1 MTQKQALTI
10 LKTGG
15 NVFLTGEPG
24 SGKTHT
30 IRTFI
35 SYLREHNIEPAVT
48 ASTGIAATHIHG
60 MTIHAWSGLGIKN
73 SLNAYDLDALS
84 TKEYL
89 VRRINNTKVL
99 IIDEISMLSANTLS
113 MVDVVCR
120 TLRGSP
126 EPFGG
131 LQVILVG
138 DFFQLPPISKFA
150 NGSNGEAKFAY
161 SSPSWK
167 NLKLITCYL
176 TEQHR
181 QEDSGLLSLLS
192 AIRSNSIEDF
202 HHEELQSRT
211 QSKKKVNDNTT
222 QLFTKNVAVDS
233 LNEEKL
239 NSLIYKEEVFTME
252 SKGSN
257 ALVEGLKK
265 GCLSPET
272 LKLKKDAV
280 VMCTKNNPQAGFAN
294 GTLGTVVD
302 FERGTR
308 YPIIKI
314 LDGRRITIP
323 HMEWVVEEDGKV
335 KARISQIPLR
345 LAWAITVHKSQGMSL
360 DAASMDLTDV
370 FEYGQ
375 GYVALSRVRT
385 FAGITLRGYN
395 QRALEVHPEVLT
407 TDRIFRDAS
416 LQAQGSFE
424 ALDSKDIELMHNN
437 MIKAFGGSLSGQ
449 KSPAKLSTVE
459 KTLALVKEG
468 CSLSEIAKTRGLTQ
482 STVIDH
488 LVSLQATGGVSYDQ
502 IYGLCSSKII
512 SGLNEITNAFEKK
525 GSDKL
530 SPAWKALGQ
539 KYSFDDLK
547 LAKLLLLLS

>member
-1 MTQKQALTI
+1 MTQAQALTI

-24 SGKTHT
+24 SGKTHVT
-30 IRTFI
+30 RTFI
-35 SYLREHNIEPAVT
+35 SYLKEHGIEAAIT

-60 MTIHAWSGLGIKN
+60 MTIHAWSGIGIRN

-89 VRRINNTKVL
+89 VRRINNTKIL

-113 MVDVVCR
+113 MVDIVCR
-120 TLRGSP
+120 TLRGNP

-131 LQVILVG
+131 LQVVLVG
-138 DFFQLPPISKFA
+138 DFFQLPPIAGFGA
-150 NGSNGEAKFAY
+150 PTQFAY
-161 SSPSWK
+161 QSPSWK

-181 QEDSGLLSLLS
+181 QDDAGLLSLLS
-192 AIRSNSIEDF
+192 AIRSNNLEDF
-202 HHEELQSRT
+202 HHEELQSRIEK
-211 QSKKKVNDNTT
+211 QKKVTDATT

-233 LNEEKL
+233 LNDEKL
-239 NSLIYKEEVFTME
+239 ASLIGKEEVFQMNT
-252 SKGSN
+252 KGSSS
-257 ALVEGLKK
+257 LVEGLKK

-272 LKLKKDAV
+272 LRLKKDAV

-294 GTLGTVVD
+294 GTLGIVVD

-308 YPIIKI
+308 YPIIKTRE
-314 LDGRRITIP
+314 GNRITIQN
-323 HMEWVVEEDGKV
+323 MDWVVEEDGKI
-335 KARISQIPLR
+335 KAQLSQIPLR

-395 QRALEVHPEVLT
+395 QRALEVHPEVLV

-416 LQAQGSFE
+416 LQAEGSFE
-424 ALDSKDIELMHNN
+424 SLDQKDLEAMHKN
-437 MIKAFGGSLSGQ
+437 MIKAFGGNIDKQ
-449 KSPAKLSTVE
+449 KAAPKLTTVE
-459 KTLALVKEG
+459 KTFELVKEG
-468 CSLSEIAKTRGLTQ
+468 LSLSEIAEARGVTE

-488 LVSLQATGGVSYDQ
+488 LVSLQATDKLSYDQ
-502 IYGLCSSKII
+502 IYGLCSKHILN
-512 SGLNEITNAFEKK
+512 GLTEITNAFEKK

-530 SPAWKALGQ
+530 SPAWKALGE

-547 LAKLLLLLS
+547 LAKILLLLS

>member
-1 MTQKQALTI
+1 MTQAQALTI
-10 LKTGG
+10 LKTGA

-24 SGKTHT
+24 AGKTHVT
-30 IRTFI
+30 RTFI
-35 SYLREHNIEPAVT
+35 SYLREHGIEPAIT

-73 SLNAYDLDALS
+73 TLTAYDLDALS

-89 VRRINNTKVL
+89 VRRINSAKVL

-131 LQVILVG
+131 LQVVLVG
-138 DFFQLPPISKFA
+138 DFFQLPPISKFGA
-150 NGSNGEAKFAY
+150 EAHFAY
-161 SSPSWK
+161 QSPSWK

-181 QEDSGLLSLLS
+181 QDDAGLLSLLS
-192 AIRSNSIEDF
+192 AIRSNSLEDF
-202 HHEELQSRT
+202 HHDELQSKI
-211 QSKKKVNDNTT
+211 QKEKKVSDATT
-222 QLFTKNVAVDS
+222 QLFTKNIAVDS

-239 NSLIYKEEVFTME
+239 ASLSGREEVFTMD

-272 LKLKKDAV
+272 LRLKKDAV
-280 VMCTKNNPQAGFAN
+280 VMCTKNNPTAGFAN

-302 FERGTR
+302 FESGTK
-308 YPIIKI
+308 YPIIKTH
-314 LDGRRITIP
+314 DGRRITIA

-360 DAASMDLTDV
+360 DVASMDLSDV

-395 QRALEVHPEVLT
+395 QRALEVHPEVLI

-416 LQAQGSFE
+416 AQAEGSFE
-424 ALDSKDIELMHNN
+424 ALDVKDLEVMHSN
-437 MIKAFGGSLSGQ
+437 MIKAFGGSLTKQ
-449 KSPAKLSTVE
+449 KAGPKLTTVE
-459 KTLALVKEG
+459 KTLALVQEG
-468 CSLSEIAKTRGLTQ
+468 CSLSEIVKARDLTE
-482 STVIDH
+482 STIIDH
-488 LVSLQATGGVSYDQ
+488 LVSLQSTDRLSYDQ
-502 IYGLCSSKII
+502 VYGLCSNHI
-512 SGLNEITNAFEKK
+512 LNGIGEITTAFEKK

-530 SPAWKALGQ
+530 SPAWKALGE
-539 KYSFDDLK
+539 KYSFDELK

>member
-1 MTQKQALTI
+1 MTQAQALTI
-10 LKTGG
+10 LKTGA

-30 IRTFI
+30 IRTYI
-35 SYLREHNIEPAVT
+35 SYLREHGIEPSIT
-48 ASTGIAATHIHG
+48 ASTGIAATHLHG
-60 MTIHAWSGLGIKN
+60 MTIHAWSGLGVKN
-73 SLNAYDLDALS
+73 TLNAYDLDALS

-89 VRRINNTKVL
+89 VRRINTAKVL
-99 IIDEISMLSANTLS
+99 IIDEVSMLSANMLS

-126 EPFGG
+126 EAFGG

-138 DFFQLPPISKFA
+138 DFFQLPPIGGF
-150 NGSNGEAKFAY
+150 GTTPQFAY
-161 SSPSWK
+161 QSPAWK
-167 NLKLITCYL
+167 NLKLLTCYL

-181 QEDSGLLSLLS
+181 QEDLTLLSLLS
-192 AIRSNSIEDF
+192 AIRSNSVEDF

-211 QSKKKVNDNTT
+211 NTTKKVSDSVT
-222 QLFTKNVAVDS
+222 QLFTKNVSVDS
-233 LNEEKL
+233 LNNEKL
-239 NSLIYKEEVFTME
+239 ASLINKEEVFTMTT
-252 SKGSN
+252 KGSA

-265 GCLSPET
+265 GCLSPEV
-272 LKLKKDAV
+272 LRLKKDAV

-294 GTLGTVVD
+294 GTLGIIVD

-308 YPIIKI
+308 YPIIKT
-314 LDGRRITIP
+314 LDGRRITVV
-323 HMEWVVEEDGKV
+323 HMDWVVEEDGKI
-335 KARISQIPLR
+335 KAQVSQIPLR
-345 LAWAITVHKSQGMSL
+345 LAWAITIHKSQGMSL
-360 DAASMDLTDV
+360 DAASMDLSDV

-385 FAGITLRGYN
+385 FGGITLRGYN

-416 LQAQGSFE
+416 AQAEGSFE
-424 ALDSKDIELMHNN
+424 ALDEKDIAVMHAN
-437 MIKAFGGSLSGQ
+437 MLKAFGGSLTKEKVAPKQ
-449 KSPAKLSTVE
+449 TTAE

-468 CSLSEIAKTRGLTQ
+468 LSLEEIAKARGVLE

-488 LVSLQATGGVSYDQ
+488 LVSLQATDNLSYDQ
-502 IYGLCSSKII
+502 VYGLCSEHII
-512 SGLNEITNAFEKK
+512 EGLPDIIKAFDKK

-530 SPAWKALGQ
+530 SPAWRALGEE
-539 KYSFDDLK
+539 YSFDELK
-547 LAKLLLLLS
+547 LAKILLLLS

>member
-1 MTQKQALTI
+1 MTQAQALTI

-24 SGKTHT
+24 AGKTHT
-30 IRTFI
+30 IRTYI
-35 SYLREHNIEPAVT
+35 SYLREHGIEPAIT

-73 SLNAYDLDALS
+73 TLTAYDLDALS

-89 VRRINNTKVL
+89 VRRINSAKVL

-138 DFFQLPPISKFA
+138 DFFQLPPISKFGDQA
-150 NGSNGEAKFAY
+150 QFAY
-161 SSPSWK
+161 QSPSWK
-167 NLKLITCYL
+167 KLKLITCYL

-181 QEDSGLLSLLS
+181 QGDAGLLSLLS
-192 AIRSNSIEDF
+192 AIRSNSLEDF
-202 HHEELQSRT
+202 HHDELQSKI
-211 QSKKKVNDNTT
+211 QKEKKVSDATT
-222 QLFTKNVAVDS
+222 QLFTKNIAVDN

-239 NSLIYKEEVFTME
+239 ASLPGREEVFTMD

-265 GCLSPET
+265 GCLSPEI
-272 LKLKKDAV
+272 LRLKKDAV
-280 VMCTKNNPQAGFAN
+280 VMCTKNNPTAGFAN
-294 GTLGTVVD
+294 GTLGVVVD
-302 FERGTR
+302 FESGTK
-308 YPIIKI
+308 YPIIKTH
-314 LDGRRITIP
+314 DGRRITIA

-360 DAASMDLTDV
+360 DVASMDLSDV

-416 LQAQGSFE
+416 NQAEGSFE
-424 ALDSKDIELMHNN
+424 ALDIKDLEIMHGN
-437 MIKAFGGSLSGQ
+437 MIKAFGGSLVKQ
-449 KSPAKLSTVE
+449 KAGPKLTTIE
-459 KTLALVKEG
+459 KTLVLVQEG
-468 CSLSEIAKTRGLTQ
+468 CSLSEIVKARDLTE
-482 STVIDH
+482 STVVDH
-488 LVSLQATGGVSYDQ
+488 LVSLQATSKLSYDQ
-502 IYGLCSSKII
+502 IYGLCSKHI
-512 SGLNEITNAFEKK
+512 LNGIGEITTAFEKK

-530 SPAWKALGQ
+530 SPAWKSLGE
-539 KYSFDDLK
+539 KYSFDELK

>member
-1 MTQKQALTI
+1 MTQAQALTI

-24 SGKTHT
+24 SGKTHVT
-30 IRTFI
+30 RTFI
-35 SYLREHNIEPAVT
+35 SYLREHGIEPAIT

-60 MTIHAWSGLGIKN
+60 MTIHAWSGIGVRNTLT
-73 SLNAYDLDALS
+73 AYDLDALS

-89 VRRINNTKVL
+89 VRRINNAKIL

-120 TLRGSP
+120 TLRGNP

-138 DFFQLPPISKFA
+138 DFFQLPPIAGFGA
-150 NGSNGEAKFAY
+150 QAQFAY
-161 SSPSWK
+161 QSPSWT

-181 QEDSGLLSLLS
+181 QDDAGLLSLLS
-192 AIRSNSIEDF
+192 AIRSNNIEDF

-211 QSKKKVNDNTT
+211 EKQKKVTDATT

-239 NSLIYKEEVFTME
+239 ASLIGHEEIFQMDT
-252 SKGSN
+252 KGS
-257 ALVEGLKK
+257 ASLVEGLKK

-272 LKLKKDAV
+272 LRLKKDAV

-294 GTLGTVVD
+294 GTLGIVVD

-308 YPIIKI
+308 YPIIKTR
-314 LDGRRITIP
+314 DGNRITIQ
-323 HMEWVVEEDGKV
+323 HMDWMVEEDGKV
-335 KARISQIPLR
+335 KARLSQIPLR

-360 DAASMDLTDV
+360 DAASMDLSDV

-395 QRALEVHPEVLT
+395 QRALEVHPEVLI

-416 LQAQGSFE
+416 AQAEGSFE
-424 ALDSKDIELMHNN
+424 SLDSKDIEVMHAN
-437 MIKAFGGSLSGQ
+437 MVKAFGGSLTKQ
-449 KSPAKLSTVE
+449 KAGAKLSTVE
-459 KTLALVKEG
+459 KTLALVEEG
-468 CSLSEIAKTRGLTQ
+468 CSLNEIAKGRGLTE

-488 LVSLQATGGVSYDQ
+488 LVSLQATDKLSYDQ
-502 IYGLCSSKII
+502 VYGLCGKHILNGLEDISS
-512 SGLNEITNAFEKK
+512 AFEKK

-530 SPAWKALGQ
+530 SPAWRALGE
-539 KYSFDDLK
+539 KYSFDELK

>member
-1 MTQKQALTI
+1 MTQGQALTI
-10 LKTGG
+10 LKTGA

-30 IRTFI
+30 IRTYI
-35 SYLREHNIEPAVT
+35 SYLREHAIEPAIT
-48 ASTGIAATHIHG
+48 ASTGIAATHLHG

-89 VRRINNTKVL
+89 VRRINNAKVL
-99 IIDEISMLSANTLS
+99 IIDEVSMLSAQTLS

-120 TLRGSP
+120 TIRGNP

-138 DFFQLPPISKFA
+138 DFFQLPPINKL
-150 NGSNGEAKFAY
+150 GSVNQFAY
-161 SSPSWK
+161 QSPSWK
-167 NLKLITCYL
+167 SLKLITCYL

-181 QEDSGLLSLLS
+181 QADASLLSLLS
-192 AIRSNSIEDF
+192 AIRSNSLEDF

-211 QSKKKVNDNTT
+211 RNNKKVSDSVT
-222 QLFTKNVAVDS
+222 QLFTKNIAVDQ
-233 LNEEKL
+233 LNDEKL
-239 NSLIYKEEVFTME
+239 MSLPGKEELYTMDT
-252 SKGSN
+252 KGS
-257 ALVEGLKK
+257 ASLVEGLKK
-265 GCLSPET
+265 GCLSPEV
-272 LKLKKDAV
+272 LRLKKDAV

-294 GTLGTVVD
+294 GTLGRVID

-308 YPIIKI
+308 YPIIETN
-314 LDGRRITIP
+314 DGRKITLP

-360 DAASMDLTDV
+360 DAASMDLSDV

-385 FAGITLRGYN
+385 FSGITLRGYN
-395 QRALEVHPEVLT
+395 QRALEVHPEVLI

-416 LQAQGSFE
+416 LDAEGSFE
-424 ALDSKDIELMHNN
+424 ALDQKDLEVMHKN
-437 MIKAFGGSLSGQ
+437 MLRAFGGSLEKNKVVPKQ
-449 KSPAKLSTVE
+449 TTAE
-459 KTLALVKEG
+459 KTLSLIQEG
-468 CSLSEIAKTRGLTQ
+468 LSISEIAKARDLTE
-482 STVIDH
+482 TTIVDH
-488 LVSLQATGGVSYDQ
+488 LVSLQAKDMLSYDQ
-502 IYGLCSSKII
+502 VYGLCPQSLIDGLPEII
-512 SGLNEITNAFEKK
+512 KAFDKK

-530 SPAWKALGQ
+530 SPAWKALGE
-539 KYSFDDLK
+539 KYSFDELK
-547 LAKLLLLLS
+547 LAKILLLLS

>member
-1 MTQKQALTI
+1 MTQAQALTI
-10 LKTGG
+10 LKTGA

-24 SGKTHT
+24 SGKTHVT
-30 IRTFI
+30 RTFI
-35 SYLREHNIEPAVT
+35 SYLREHGIEPAIT

-60 MTIHAWSGLGIKN
+60 MTIHAWSGIGVRSTLD
-73 SLNAYDLDALS
+73 AYDLDALS

-89 VRRINNTKVL
+89 VRRINNAKVL
-99 IIDEISMLSANTLS
+99 IIDEVSMLSAQTLS

-120 TLRGSP
+120 TLRGVP
-126 EPFGG
+126 EAFGG
-131 LQVILVG
+131 LQVVLVG
-138 DFFQLPPISKFA
+138 DFFQLPPINKGGDA
-150 NGSNGEAKFAY
+150 MQFAY
-161 SSPSWK
+161 QSPSWK

-181 QEDSGLLSLLS
+181 QDDAGLLSLLS
-192 AIRSNSIEDF
+192 AIRSNSLEDF

-211 QSKKKVNDNTT
+211 NNKKKVADDTT

-239 NSLIYKEEVFTME
+239 ASLIGKEEIFIMT
-252 SKGSN
+252 SKGSK
-257 ALVEGLKK
+257 ALVEGLKN

-272 LKLKKDAV
+272 LRLKKDAV
-280 VMCTKNNPQAGFAN
+280 VMCTKNNPGAGFAN
-294 GTLGTVVD
+294 GTLGVIVD

-308 YPIIKI
+308 YPIIKTH
-314 LDGRRITIP
+314 DGRRITVA
-323 HMEWVVEEDGKV
+323 HMDWVVEEDGKV
-335 KARISQIPLR
+335 KASISQIPLR

-360 DAASMDLTDV
+360 DAASMDLSDV

-395 QRALEVHPEVLT
+395 QRALEVHPEVLI

-416 LQAQGSFE
+416 SSAEGSFE
-424 ALDSKDIELMHNN
+424 ALDQKDLEVMHSN
-437 MIKAFGGSLSGQ
+437 MLKAFGGSLTKQ
-449 KSPAKLSTVE
+449 KAGPKLTTSE
-459 KTLALVKEG
+459 KTLALVQEG
-468 CSLSEIAKTRGLTQ
+468 LSISEIAKARDLTE

-488 LVSLQATGGVSYDQ
+488 LVSLQATDKLLYDQ
-502 IYGLCSSKII
+502 VHSLCSERLLEGLPEII
-512 SGLNEITNAFEKK
+512 KAFDKK

-530 SPAWKALGQ
+530 SPAWRALGER
-539 KYSFDDLK
+539 YSFDELK
-547 LAKLLLLLS
+547 LAKVLLLLS

>member
-10 LKTGG
+10 LKTGA

-24 SGKTHT
+24 SGKTHVT
-30 IRTFI
+30 RTFI
-35 SYLREHNIEPAVT
+35 SYLREHGIEPAIT

-60 MTIHAWSGLGIKN
+60 MTIHAWSGLGIKS
-73 SLNAYDLDALS
+73 SLTTYDLDALS

-89 VRRINNTKVL
+89 VRRLNNAKVL

-113 MVDVVCR
+113 MVDVACR

-131 LQVILVG
+131 LQVVLVG
-138 DFFQLPPISKFA
+138 DFFQLPPISKFGA
-150 NGSNGEAKFAY
+150 QAQFAY
-161 SSPSWK
+161 QSPSWK
-167 NLKLITCYL
+167 SLKLITCYL
-176 TEQHR
+176 SEQHR
-181 QEDSGLLSLLS
+181 QDDAGLLSLLS
-192 AIRSNSIEDF
+192 AIRSNNIEDF
-202 HHEELQSRT
+202 HHEELQSRVE
-211 QSKKKVNDNTT
+211 SKKKVTDATT

-239 NSLIYKEEVFTME
+239 ASLIYKEEIFTMD

-265 GCLSPET
+265 GCLSPEI

-294 GTLGTVVD
+294 GTLGVVVD

-308 YPIIKI
+308 YPIIKTH
-314 LDGRRITIP
+314 DGRRITIP

-360 DAASMDLTDV
+360 DVASMDLTDV

-416 LQAQGSFE
+416 AQAEGSFE
-424 ALDSKDIELMHNN
+424 ALDNKDLEVMHQN
-437 MIKAFGGSLSGQ
+437 MIKAFGGSLTKQ
-449 KSPAKLSTVE
+449 KAGPKLSTTE
-459 KTLALVKEG
+459 KTLSLVQEG
-468 CSLSEIAKTRGLTQ
+468 CSLSEIVKARGLTE

-488 LVSLQATGGVSYDQ
+488 LVSLQATDKLSYDQ
-502 IYGLCSSKII
+502 VHGLCSKHILD
-512 SGLNEITNAFEKK
+512 GLREITSAFEKK

-539 KYSFDDLK
+539 KYSFDELK

>member
-1 MTQKQALTI
+1 MTQAQALTI
-10 LKTGG
+10 LKTGA

-30 IRTFI
+30 IRTYI
-35 SYLREHNIEPAVT
+35 SYLREHGIEPSIT
-48 ASTGIAATHIHG
+48 ASTGIAATHLHG
-60 MTIHAWSGLGIKN
+60 MTIHAWSGLGVKN

-89 VRRINNTKVL
+89 VRRINTAKVL
-99 IIDEISMLSANTLS
+99 IIDEVSMLSANMLS

-126 EPFGG
+126 EAFGG

-138 DFFQLPPISKFA
+138 DFFQLPPIGGFG
-150 NGSNGEAKFAY
+150 NTPQFAY
-161 SSPSWK
+161 QSPAWK
-167 NLKLITCYL
+167 NLKLLTCYL

-181 QEDSGLLSLLS
+181 QEDSTLLSLLS
-192 AIRSNSIEDF
+192 AIRSNSVEDF

-211 QSKKKVNDNTT
+211 NKTKKVSDSVT
-222 QLFTKNVAVDS
+222 QLFTKNVSVDS
-233 LNEEKL
+233 LNDEKL
-239 NSLIYKEEVFTME
+239 ASLINKEEIFTMTT
-252 SKGSN
+252 KGSA

-265 GCLSPET
+265 GCLSPEV
-272 LKLKKDAV
+272 LRLKKDAV

-294 GTLGTVVD
+294 GTLGTIVD

-308 YPIIKI
+308 YPIIKT
-314 LDGRRITIP
+314 LDGRRITIV
-323 HMEWVVEEDGKV
+323 HMDWVVEEDGKI
-335 KARISQIPLR
+335 KAQLSQIPLR

-360 DAASMDLTDV
+360 DAASMDLSDV

-385 FAGITLRGYN
+385 FGGITLRGYN

-416 LQAQGSFE
+416 ASAEGSFE
-424 ALDSKDIELMHNN
+424 SLDQKDIEVMHAN
-437 MIKAFGGSLSGQ
+437 MLKAFGGSLTKEVRAPKQ
-449 KSPAKLSTVE
+449 TTAE
-459 KTLALVKEG
+459 KTLTLVKEG
-468 CSLSEIAKTRGLTQ
+468 LSLEEIAKARGITE

-488 LVSLQATGGVSYDQ
+488 LVSLQATDNLSYDQ
-502 IYGLCSSKII
+502 VYGLCSEHILEGLPDII
-512 SGLNEITNAFEKK
+512 KAFDKK

-530 SPAWKALGQ
+530 SPAWRALGER
-539 KYSFDDLK
+539 YSFDELK
-547 LAKLLLLLS
+547 LAKILLLLS

>member
-1 MTQKQALTI
+1 MTQAQALTI
-10 LKTGG
+10 LKTGA

-24 SGKTHT
+24 AGKTHVT
-30 IRTFI
+30 RTFI
-35 SYLREHNIEPAVT
+35 SYLREHGIEPAIT

-73 SLNAYDLDALS
+73 TLTAYDLDALS

-89 VRRINNTKVL
+89 VRRINSAKVL

-131 LQVILVG
+131 LQVVLVG
-138 DFFQLPPISKFA
+138 DFFQLPPISKFGA
-150 NGSNGEAKFAY
+150 EAQFAY
-161 SSPSWK
+161 QSPSWK

-181 QEDSGLLSLLS
+181 QDDAGLLSLLS
-192 AIRSNSIEDF
+192 AIRSNSLEDF
-202 HHEELQSRT
+202 HHDELQSKI
-211 QSKKKVNDNTT
+211 QKEKKVSDATT
-222 QLFTKNVAVDS
+222 QLFTKNIAVDS

-239 NSLIYKEEVFTME
+239 ASLSGREEVFTMD

-272 LKLKKDAV
+272 LRLKKDAV
-280 VMCTKNNPQAGFAN
+280 VMCTKNNPTAGFAN

-302 FERGTR
+302 FESGTK
-308 YPIIKI
+308 YPIIKTH
-314 LDGRRITIP
+314 DGRRITIA

-360 DAASMDLTDV
+360 DVASMDLSDV

-395 QRALEVHPEVLT
+395 QRALEVHPEVLI

-416 LQAQGSFE
+416 AQAEGSFE
-424 ALDSKDIELMHNN
+424 ALDVKDLEVMHSN
-437 MIKAFGGSLSGQ
+437 MIKAFGGSLTKQ
-449 KSPAKLSTVE
+449 KAGPKLTTVE
-459 KTLALVKEG
+459 KTLALVQEG
-468 CSLSEIAKTRGLTQ
+468 CSLSEIVKARNLTE
-482 STVIDH
+482 STIIDH
-488 LVSLQATGGVSYDQ
+488 LVSLQSTDRLSYDQ
-502 IYGLCSSKII
+502 VYGLCSKHI
-512 SGLNEITNAFEKK
+512 LNGIGEITTAFEKK

-530 SPAWKALGQ
+530 SPAWKALGE
-539 KYSFDDLK
+539 KYSFDELK